1 MRGRSERYEARVL
14 DALGELRAAA
24 NARIGIREVFLSVL
38 CAGMVFVDD
47 VKMHNGVLLVAR
59 GFEVTPGFVE
69 RVRNL
74 KPGTIKEPLRVLVKP
89 ADKTAATAG

>member
-1 MRGRSERYEARVL
+1 
-14 DALGELRAAA
+14 
-24 NARIGIREVFLSVL
+24 
-38 CAGMVFVDD
+38 
-47 VKMHNGVLLVAR
+47 MHNGVLLVAR